1 MGPGAIV
8 RCRGREWVLLP
19 SEDEEVYVLRPL
31 LGTSEEAIKVHKRLS
46 ERVGYALPSERVV
59 PAVFPFPRA
68 EVVADAMSVQLVWQ
82 AARLTLREGATPFR
96 SLGRISIR
104 PRRYQFVPLLMALRM
119 NPVRLFIADDVGVG
133 KTIEALLIAR
143 ELLDR
148 GEIQR
153 FCVLCPPY
161 LCDQWAKEI
170 TEKFHLE
177 PVVIRSSTIAAL
189 ERQKPPEKTLYEYFH
204 IQVISIDFIKTDRNR
219 HQFLQFCPELV
230 IVDEAH
236 GCAKASEK
244 RQQERYDL
252 LSKIARVPQRH
263 LILLTATPHS
273 GIAGAF
279 QSLLGLLRPE
289 FAQWDLRALSE
300 AQYEALARHFVQ
312 RTRKDIEKE
321 WEGAPCFPQRESWD
335 VTYELSEPYRQ
346 LFEAVY
352 DFCRKTLEGARRLG
366 SPLRRLPYW
375 SALTLLRCVM
385 SSPAAALAAFQSR
398 SQTPLHEEDPLPEE
412 SETLLRESL
421 FERVEEYIDDE
432 TPPRA
437 ADWLTDGGEVE
448 EGRRLGLGPGSEA
461 SRGGSAQRRAMGR
474 LATLAKGLLGSL
486 EDSKLQTAIRLAK
499 DFLREGYAP
508 IFWCRYVA
516 TAEYLAEQLRR
527 EVGEEVQVLCVTGRM
542 SEEEREARIAAL
554 DARRPRILVATD
566 CLSEGI
572 NLQAYFNAVVH
583 YDLPWNPNRLEQ
595 REGRVDRY
603 GQPSPR
609 VRAIRLYGRDNPVDG
624 VVIDVLLNKAREIYR
639 TLGTYVPVPQ
649 EDEATLRLVLE
660 GVFLRGKGFGA
671 GPELPLELGL
681 PQVQTLHGAW
691 DQEAQRESEQ
701 RRRFAQRALG
711 PEAVESEL
719 QATDAVL
726 GSPEAVKEF
735 LQLAAQ
741 KVGLGF
747 RFLRPGVYEVKVPSE
762 KEELLKSVFSARQL
776 ERLCAGWQISLES
789 PPPAGAEYVGRNH
802 WFVAGLAQ
810 YILEG
815 AMERPEEVGV
825 ARCGVIRTRAVQRL
839 TALVLLRVRYLTA
852 GPRNDGRHL
861 LLEEVRVVGWEGL
874 EPTRWLDHTQC
885 LHLLTKAQPDANIP
899 LPEKQELIAR
909 FLELLQPWEATHPEW
924 GLNHPLHQPIRTQ
937 ILQRAAEL
945 SQSYQRLRQ
954 NPHPLQPHLPP
965 DLLGLLVLQPLPPL

>member
-31 LGTSEEAIKVHKRLS
+31 LGTPEEAIKVHKRLS
-46 ERVGYALPSERVV
+46 ELVGDDALPSERVV

-68 EVVADAMSVQLVWQ
+68 EAVADAMSVQLVWQ

-170 TEKFHLE
+170 SEKFHLE

-189 ERQKPPEKTLYEYFH
+189 ERQKPPEKTLYEYFP

-300 AQYEALARHFVQ
+300 AQYEELARHFVQ

-398 SQTPLHEEDPLPEE
+398 SQTPLNEEDPLPEE

-448 EGRRLGLGPGSEA
+448 EL
-461 SRGGSAQRRAMGR
+461 
-474 LATLAKGLLGSL
+474 SL
-486 EDSKLQTAIRLAK
+486 IH
-499 DFLREGYAP
+499 
-508 IFWCRYVA
+508 I
-516 TAEYLAEQLRR
+516 
-527 EVGEEVQVLCVTGRM
+527 
-542 SEEEREARIAAL
+542 
-554 DARRPRILVATD
+554 
-566 CLSEGI
+566 
-572 NLQAYFNAVVH
+572 
-583 YDLPWNPNRLEQ
+583 
-595 REGRVDRY
+595 
-603 GQPSPR
+603 
-609 VRAIRLYGRDNPVDG
+609 
-624 VVIDVLLNKAREIYR
+624 
-639 TLGTYVPVPQ
+639 
-649 EDEATLRLVLE
+649 
-660 GVFLRGKGFGA
+660 
-671 GPELPLELGL
+671 
-681 PQVQTLHGAW
+681 
-691 DQEAQRESEQ
+691 
-701 RRRFAQRALG
+701 
-711 PEAVESEL
+711 
-719 QATDAVL
+719 
-726 GSPEAVKEF
+726 
-735 LQLAAQ
+735 
-741 KVGLGF
+741 
-747 RFLRPGVYEVKVPSE
+747 
-762 KEELLKSVFSARQL
+762 
-776 ERLCAGWQISLES
+776 
-789 PPPAGAEYVGRNH
+789 
-802 WFVAGLAQ
+802 
-810 YILEG
+810 
-815 AMERPEEVGV
+815 
-825 ARCGVIRTRAVQRL
+825 
-839 TALVLLRVRYLTA
+839 
-852 GPRNDGRHL
+852 
-861 LLEEVRVVGWEGL
+861 
-874 EPTRWLDHTQC
+874 
-885 LHLLTKAQPDANIP
+885 
-899 LPEKQELIAR
+899 
-909 FLELLQPWEATHPEW
+909 
-924 GLNHPLHQPIRTQ
+924 
-937 ILQRAAEL
+937 
-945 SQSYQRLRQ
+945 
-954 NPHPLQPHLPP
+954 
-965 DLLGLLVLQPLPPL
+965 